1 MSATSLQ
8 PLLPV
13 RSIEQRLP
21 GVIEATISSSRFSPA
36 LPDGH
41 IDFLNQG
48 RCEYTVLLL
57 PKPVAAGAAERIY
70 DNSTFTCVSGR

>member
-1 MSATSLQ
+1 MKNEHGPVINA
-8 PLLPV
+8 LP
-13 RSIEQRLP
+13 RL
-21 GVIEATISSSRFSPA
+21 AWTA

-57 PKPVAAGAAERIY
+57 PKPVAAGAAERI
-70 DNSTFTCVSGR
+70 